1 MSIADNLAPLHGY
14 KIRGLEKPDQEA
26 NNAFIHGLQSE
37 LDLAETNL
45 YKAKLEGFLNT
56 ANNDWLDYWG
66 SWLGLHR
73 YPRENDDTYRQRMKD
88 HVMHKRN
95 TITAIRQAVA
105 SFLKTNISNIYI
117 YEPYR
122 DMMIYNS
129 SRWNTYKFY
138 PSTYY
143 RYAVIDIEIDAP
155 INQVVSEAI
164 NLFRPAGVYWVLTSL
179 VNVLNENAP
188 IIDFS
193 GDSSNIIEST
203 DIDYIGFSDRDYTH
217 ITPNINKN
225 FTITDPFIYNDS
237 LLNGGKVYYEY
248 NRAISRVA
256 WLGKALDS
264 ITPKDSDTYMDAFN
278 YVTHLS
284 DIEEGRLSDMDQSPV
299 EFDITGKSNQPVNLW
314 PNDNPAQYT
323 GFNGDGVK
331 TTSYID
337 NDGHQVLRVEHND
350 DLDNSYVGPYYSVG
364 LDKGKHYVISA
375 SVRGSNVKTNNLQ
388 VYGRNLLTGTQNWQG
403 EWENLSSWSVSGETY
418 AGLTVREY
426 SKAWS
431 GLGQYY
437 DAKPNT
443 TYTFSFYAKASEAGN
458 FMETFILDK
467 EDWRSPIVSVPA
479 YGNQAITTEWQ
490 RYSVTFTTKSGGNIL
505 PRASSTKDGITIY
518 MAGYKLEEGSV
529 ATPWTPAPEDL
540 PTGDNLIPKINN
552 IDGTLGI
559 DLTKGIPATWTRVAT
574 ALTPDTTNP
583 NGAFAFYT
591 ENLDKTKPGWFEL
604 KDIMLTEI
612 PDPKAFLANKAIPG
626 YVDLPTNL
634 NRTTI
639 MGAVDLF
646 DYFED
651 GSKDLADDKQEVVLK
666 NVESQDYKA
675 LVLRFKRD
683 KTIANQTLNL
693 YLYDFTV
700 NLWVN
705 FGSYNLT
712 NDKYQLAKIDLA
724 TIKPYLNQNGII
736 FMKLVPEKKLGAI
749 DVDYF
754 GFNFGGTTTNV
765 KCFAPSQ
772 VGLGAEIK

>member
-14 KIRGLEKPDQEA
+14 EIRGLQKPNQEA

-45 YKAKLEGFLNT
+45 YKAKLEGFLDT

-73 YPRENDDTYRQRMKD
+73 YPRESDDTYRQRMKD

-155 INQVVSEAI
+155 INQVVSEVI

-179 VNVLNENAP
+179 VNVLNEKAP

-203 DIDYIGFSDRDYTH
+203 DIDYIGFNDRDYTH

-237 LLNGGKVYYEY
+237 MLNGGKVYYEY
-248 NRAISRVA
+248 SRAISRVA
-256 WLGKALDS
+256 WLGKALDNV
-264 ITPKDSDTYMDAFN
+264 TPKDSDTYMDAFS

-284 DIEEGRLSDMDQSPV
+284 DIEDGRLSDMDQSPV

-314 PNDNPAQYT
+314 PNDNPAQYA
-323 GFNGDGVK
+323 GFNNSAGVK
-331 TTSYID
+331 ITSYID
-337 NDGHQVLRVEHND
+337 SDGHQVLRAEHND
-350 DLDNSYVGPYYSVG
+350 NLNNSNVGPWYSVG
-364 LDKGKHYVISA
+364 ITNGKHYVISA
-375 SVRGSNVKTNNLQ
+375 SVRGSNVKANGFNCH
-388 VYGRNLLTGTQNWQG
+388 
-403 EWENLSSWSVSGETY
+403 ENVS
-418 AGLTVREY
+418 
-426 SKAWS
+426 
-431 GLGQYY
+431 
-437 DAKPNT
+437 N
-443 TYTFSFYAKASEAGN
+443 
-458 FMETFILDK
+458 
-467 EDWRSPIVSVPA
+467 
-479 YGNQAITTEWQ
+479 
-490 RYSVTFTTKSGGNIL
+490 
-505 PRASSTKDGITIY
+505 
-518 MAGYKLEEGSV
+518 
-529 ATPWTPAPEDL
+529 
-540 PTGDNLIPKINN
+540 
-552 IDGTLGI
+552 DGTLGV
-559 DLTKGIPATWTRVAT
+559 DLTEGIPATWTRVAT
-574 ALTPDTTNP
+574 VLTPTVTNP
-583 NGAFAFYT
+583 SGAFVFYT
-591 ENLDKTKPGWFEL
+591 ENNDKTKSGWFEL

-626 YVDLPTNL
+626 YIDLPTNL
-634 NRTTI
+634 NRTTL
-639 MGAVDLF
+639 MGAIDLF

-651 GSKDLADDKQEVVLK
+651 DSKDLADNKQEVVLN
-666 NVESQDYKA
+666 NVEHQSYKA
-675 LVLRFKRD
+675 LVLRLKRD

-700 NLWVN
+700 SLWVN
-705 FGSYNLT
+705 FGTYNLT
-712 NDKYQLAKIDLA
+712 NNKYQLAKIDLA

-754 GFNFGGTTTNV
+754 GFNFGGTVTNV

-772 VGLGAEIK
+772 AGLGAEIK

>member
-45 YKAKLEGFLNT
+45 YKAKLEGFLDT

-155 INQVVSEAI
+155 INQVVSEVI

-248 NRAISRVA
+248 SRAISRVA
-256 WLGKALDS
+256 WLGKALDNV
-264 ITPKDSDTYMDAFN
+264 TPKDSDTYMDAFN

-299 EFDITGKSNQPVNLW
+299 EFAITGKSNQPVNLW
-314 PNDNPAQYT
+314 PNDNPAQYA
-323 GFNGDGVK
+323 GFNNSAGVK
-331 TTSYID
+331 ITSYID
-337 NDGHQVLRVEHND
+337 NDGHQVLRSEHND
-350 DLDNSYVGPYYSVG
+350 NLNSTGVGPWYSVG
-364 LDKGKHYVISA
+364 ITKGKHYVISA
-375 SVRGSNVKTNNLQ
+375 SVRGSNVRADGFN
-388 VYGRNLLTGTQNWQG
+388 YH
-403 EWENLSSWSVSGETY
+403 ESVG
-418 AGLTVREY
+418 V
-426 SKAWS
+426 
-431 GLGQYY
+431 
-437 DAKPNT
+437 
-443 TYTFSFYAKASEAGN
+443 
-458 FMETFILDK
+458 
-467 EDWRSPIVSVPA
+467 
-479 YGNQAITTEWQ
+479 
-490 RYSVTFTTKSGGNIL
+490 
-505 PRASSTKDGITIY
+505 
-518 MAGYKLEEGSV
+518 
-529 ATPWTPAPEDL
+529 
-540 PTGDNLIPKINN
+540 
-552 IDGTLGI
+552 DGTLGI

-583 NGAFAFYT
+583 SGAFIFYT
-591 ENLDKTKPGWFEL
+591 ENTDKTKVGWFEL

-612 PDPKAFLANKAIPG
+612 PDPETFLANKAIPG
-626 YVDLPTNL
+626 YVDLPANL
-634 NRTTI
+634 NRTTL

-646 DYFED
+646 DYFQD
-651 GSKDLADDKQEVVLK
+651 DNKDLADDKQEVVLK
-666 NVESQDYKA
+666 NVENQSYKA

-705 FGSYNLT
+705 FGTYNLT

-754 GFNFGGTTTNV
+754 GFNFGGTVTNV

-772 VGLGAEIK
+772 DGLGAEIE

>member
-1 MSIADNLAPLHGY
+1 MAIKDNLAPLHGY
-14 KIRGLEKPDQEA
+14 EIRGLQKPDQEA

-37 LDLAETNL
+37 LDVAEKNI
-45 YKAKLEGFLNT
+45 YKAKLESFLDT
-56 ANNDWLDYWG
+56 ADDEWLDYWG

-73 YPRENDDTYRQRMKD
+73 YSWEKDNDYRKRLKG
-88 HVMHKRN
+88 HVLHQRN
-95 TITAIRQAVA
+95 TINAIRQAVA
-105 SFLKTNISNIYI
+105 EFLKTNMSNIYI

-129 SRWNTYKFY
+129 SKWNTYKFY

-143 RYAVIDIEIDAP
+143 RYAVIDVEIDAP
-155 INQVVSEAI
+155 INQVVSEVI

-237 LLNGGKVYYEY
+237 ELNGGKVYYEY
-248 NRAISRVA
+248 SRAISRVA
-256 WLGKALDS
+256 WLGKALDNV
-264 ITPKDSDTYMDAFN
+264 TPKDSDTYMDAFN

-314 PNDNPAQYT
+314 PNDNPAQYA
-323 GFNGDGVK
+323 GFNNSAGVK
-331 TTSYID
+331 ITSHID
-337 NDGHQVLRVEHND
+337 NDGHQVLRAEHND
-350 DLDNSYVGPYYSVG
+350 SLNNGNVGPWYSVG
-364 LDKGKHYVISA
+364 ITKDKHYVISA
-375 SVRGSNVKTNNLQ
+375 SVRGSNVQADGFN
-388 VYGRNLLTGTQNWQG
+388 YH
-403 EWENLSSWSVSGETY
+403 ENVS
-418 AGLTVREY
+418 
-426 SKAWS
+426 
-431 GLGQYY
+431 
-437 DAKPNT
+437 N
-443 TYTFSFYAKASEAGN
+443 
-458 FMETFILDK
+458 
-467 EDWRSPIVSVPA
+467 
-479 YGNQAITTEWQ
+479 
-490 RYSVTFTTKSGGNIL
+490 
-505 PRASSTKDGITIY
+505 
-518 MAGYKLEEGSV
+518 
-529 ATPWTPAPEDL
+529 
-540 PTGDNLIPKINN
+540 
-552 IDGTLGI
+552 DGTLGV

-574 ALTPDTTNP
+574 VLTPDITNP
-583 NGAFAFYT
+583 SGAFIFYT

-612 PDPKAFLANKAIPG
+612 PDPETFLANKAIPG
-626 YVDLPTNL
+626 YVDLPANL
-634 NRTTI
+634 NRTTL

-651 GSKDLADDKQEVVLK
+651 DSKDLADDKQEVVLK
-666 NVESQDYKA
+666 NVENQSYKA

-683 KTIANQTLNL
+683 KTITNQTLNL

-705 FGSYNLT
+705 FGAYNLT
-712 NDKYQLAKIDLA
+712 NNKYQLAKIDLT
-724 TIKPYLNQNGII
+724 TIKPYLNKNGII
-736 FMKLVPEKKLGAI
+736 FIKLVPEKKVGAI

-772 VGLGAEIK
+772 DGLGAEIK

>member
-14 KIRGLEKPDQEA
+14 EIRGLEKPDQEA

-73 YPRENDDTYRQRMKD
+73 YPRESDDTYRQRMKD

-105 SFLKTNISNIYI
+105 SFLKTNLSNIYI

-155 INQVVSEAI
+155 INQVVSEVI

-203 DIDYIGFSDRDYTH
+203 DIDYIGFNDRDYTH

-237 LLNGGKVYYEY
+237 KLNGGKVYYEY
-248 NRAISRVA
+248 SRAISRVA
-256 WLGKALDS
+256 WLGKALDNV
-264 ITPKDSDTYMDAFN
+264 IPKDSDTYMDAFN

-314 PNDNPAQYT
+314 PNDNPAQYA
-323 GFNGDGVK
+323 GFNNSAGVK
-331 TTSYID
+331 VTSYID
-337 NDGHQVLRVEHND
+337 NDGHQVLRAEHD
-350 DLDNSYVGPYYSVG
+350 DNLNNSNVGPWYSVG
-364 LDKGKHYVISA
+364 ITNGKHYVISA
-375 SVRGSNVKTNNLQ
+375 SVRGSNVKADGFN
-388 VYGRNLLTGTQNWQG
+388 YH
-403 EWENLSSWSVSGETY
+403 ENVSNDG
-418 AGLTVREY
+418 
-426 SKAWS
+426 S
-431 GLGQYY
+431 LG
-437 DAKPNT
+437 
-443 TYTFSFYAKASEAGN
+443 
-458 FMETFILDK
+458 
-467 EDWRSPIVSVPA
+467 V
-479 YGNQAITTEWQ
+479 
-490 RYSVTFTTKSGGNIL
+490 
-505 PRASSTKDGITIY
+505 
-518 MAGYKLEEGSV
+518 
-529 ATPWTPAPEDL
+529 
-540 PTGDNLIPKINN
+540 
-552 IDGTLGI
+552 
-559 DLTKGIPATWTRVAT
+559 DLTDGIPATWTRVAT
-574 ALTPDTTNP
+574 VLTPTVTNP
-583 NGAFAFYT
+583 SGAFVFYT
-591 ENLDKTKPGWFEL
+591 ENTDKTKSGWFEL

-634 NRTTI
+634 NRTTL

-651 GSKDLADDKQEVVLK
+651 DNKDLADDKQEVVLK
-666 NVESQDYKA
+666 NVENQSYKA
-675 LVLRFKRD
+675 LVLRFKRN
-683 KTIANQTLNL
+683 KTIASQTLNL

-705 FGSYNLT
+705 FGTYNLT
-712 NDKYQLAKIDLA
+712 NDKYRLAKIDLA

-754 GFNFGGTTTNV
+754 GFNFGGTITNV

-772 VGLGAEIK
+772 AGLGAEIE

>member
-45 YKAKLEGFLNT
+45 YKAKLEGFLDT

-105 SFLKTNISNIYI
+105 KFLKTNISNIYI

-155 INQVVSEAI
+155 INQVVSEVI

-237 LLNGGKVYYEY
+237 ELNGGKVYYEY
-248 NRAISRVA
+248 SRAISRVA
-256 WLGKALDS
+256 WLGKALDNV
-264 ITPKDSDTYMDAFN
+264 TPKDSDTYMDAFN

-314 PNDNPAQYT
+314 PNDNPAQYA
-323 GFNGDGVK
+323 GFNNSAGVK
-331 TTSYID
+331 ITSHID
-337 NDGHQVLRVEHND
+337 NDGHQVLRAEHND
-350 DLDNSYVGPYYSVG
+350 SLNNVNVGPWYSVG
-364 LDKGKHYVISA
+364 TTKGKHYVISA
-375 SVRGSNVKTNNLQ
+375 SVRGSNVQADGFNCH
-388 VYGRNLLTGTQNWQG
+388 
-403 EWENLSSWSVSGETY
+403 ENVS
-418 AGLTVREY
+418 
-426 SKAWS
+426 
-431 GLGQYY
+431 
-437 DAKPNT
+437 N
-443 TYTFSFYAKASEAGN
+443 
-458 FMETFILDK
+458 
-467 EDWRSPIVSVPA
+467 
-479 YGNQAITTEWQ
+479 
-490 RYSVTFTTKSGGNIL
+490 
-505 PRASSTKDGITIY
+505 DG
-518 MAGYKLEEGSV
+518 V
-529 ATPWTPAPEDL
+529 
-540 PTGDNLIPKINN
+540 
-552 IDGTLGI
+552 LGI
-559 DLTKGIPATWTRVAT
+559 DVTKGIPATWTRVAT
-574 ALTPDTTNP
+574 ALTPIVTNP
-583 NGAFAFYT
+583 SGAFVFYT
-591 ENLDKTKPGWFEL
+591 ENTDKTKVGWFEL

-612 PDPKAFLANKAIPG
+612 PDPETFLANKAIPG
-626 YVDLPTNL
+626 YVDLPANL
-634 NRTTI
+634 NRTTL
-639 MGAVDLF
+639 MGVVDLF

-651 GSKDLADDKQEVVLK
+651 DNKDLADDKQEVVLK
-666 NVESQDYKA
+666 NVENQSYKA

-683 KTIANQTLNL
+683 RTITNQTLNL

-705 FGSYNLT
+705 FGTYNLT
-712 NDKYQLAKIDLA
+712 NNKYQLAKIDLA

-749 DVDYF
+749 DIDYF

>member
-14 KIRGLEKPDQEA
+14 EIRGLEKPDQEA

-37 LDLAETNL
+37 LDLAEINL

-73 YPRENDDTYRQRMKD
+73 YSGESDDDYRQRMIN

-105 SFLKTNISNIYI
+105 KFLKTNISNIYI

-155 INQVVSEAI
+155 INQVVSEVI

-179 VNVLNENAP
+179 VNVLNEKAP
-188 IIDFS
+188 IINFS

-203 DIDYIGFSDRDYTH
+203 DIDYVGFNDRDYTH

-248 NRAISRVA
+248 SRAISRVA
-256 WLGKALDS
+256 WLGKSLDDV
-264 ITPKDSDTYMDAFN
+264 TPKNSDTYMDAFN

-284 DIEEGRLSDMDQSPV
+284 DMDEGRLSDMDQSPV
-299 EFDITGKSNQPVNLW
+299 EFDISGKSSQPVNLW
-314 PNDNPAQYT
+314 PNDNPALYS
-323 GFNGDGVK
+323 GFNASDGVK
-331 TTSYID
+331 ITSYID
-337 NDGHQVLRVEHND
+337 NDGHQVLRAEHND
-350 DLDNSYVGPYYSVG
+350 NLNNSYVGPYYSVG
-364 LDKGKHYVISA
+364 LAKGKHYVISA
-375 SVRGSNVKTNNLQ
+375 SVRGSNVKTDNLQ
-388 VYGRNLLTGTQNWQG
+388 VGGRNLLIGTS
-403 EWENLSSWSVSGETY
+403 EDELSGKAYEFHDYQISGGLQPGTTYTLSGWARVDQTAMDHKQRVFIDVYSEDWSWSSQLNISGSLTSQYNKITFTTPSGKSFNPTVSVYLSHPDGGTNDHNNDSVSGTGY
-418 AGLTVREY
+418 I
-426 SKAWS
+426 SK
-431 GLGQYY
+431 L
-437 DAKPNT
+437 
-443 TYTFSFYAKASEAGN
+443 
-458 FMETFILDK
+458 
-467 EDWRSPIVSVPA
+467 
-479 YGNQAITTEWQ
+479 
-490 RYSVTFTTKSGGNIL
+490 
-505 PRASSTKDGITIY
+505 
-518 MAGYKLEEGSV
+518 KLEEGNV
-529 ATPWTPAPEDL
+529 ATDWTPAPEDL

-552 IDGTLGI
+552 IDGSLGV
-559 DLTKGIPATWTRVAT
+559 DLTKDIPSTWTRVAT

-583 NGAFAFYT
+583 NGAFAFYA
-591 ENLDKTKPGWFEL
+591 ENIDKTKPGWFEL

-626 YVDLPTNL
+626 YVDLPANL
-634 NRTTI
+634 NRTTL

-651 GSKDLADDKQEVVLK
+651 DNKDLAEDKQEVVLN
-666 NVESQDYKA
+666 NVEPQPYKA

-683 KTIANQTLNL
+683 KTIANQAINL

-705 FGSYNLT
+705 FGTYNLT
-712 NDKYQLAKIDLA
+712 NNKYQLAKIDLA

-736 FMKLVPEKKLGAI
+736 FMKLVPENKIGSI

-754 GFNFGGTTTNV
+754 GFNFGGTITDV
-765 KCFAPSQ
+765 KCVAPSQ
-772 VGLGAEIK
+772 AGLGAETK

>member
-14 KIRGLEKPDQEA
+14 EIRGLEKPDQEA

-56 ANNDWLDYWG
+56 ANNEWLDYWG

-73 YPRENDDTYRQRMKD
+73 YPRESDDTYRQRMKD

-129 SRWNTYKFY
+129 SKWNTYKFY

-155 INQVVSEAI
+155 INQVVSEVI

-203 DIDYIGFSDRDYTH
+203 DIDYIGFNDRDYTH

-237 LLNGGKVYYEY
+237 KLNGGKVYYEY
-248 NRAISRVA
+248 SRAISRVA
-256 WLGKALDS
+256 WLGKALDNV
-264 ITPKDSDTYMDAFN
+264 IPKNNDTYMDAFN

-314 PNDNPAQYT
+314 PNNNPANYT
-323 GFNGDGVK
+323 DFNASAGVK
-331 TTSYID
+331 ITSYID
-337 NDGHQVLRVEHND
+337 SDGHQVLRAEHNEN
-350 DLDNSYVGPYYSVG
+350 LTNSNIGPYYYVNITE
-364 LDKGKHYVISA
+364 GKHYVISA
-375 SVRGSNVKTNNLQ
+375 SVRGSNVKADGFNCH
-388 VYGRNLLTGTQNWQG
+388 
-403 EWENLSSWSVSGETY
+403 ENVS
-418 AGLTVREY
+418 
-426 SKAWS
+426 
-431 GLGQYY
+431 
-437 DAKPNT
+437 N
-443 TYTFSFYAKASEAGN
+443 
-458 FMETFILDK
+458 
-467 EDWRSPIVSVPA
+467 
-479 YGNQAITTEWQ
+479 
-490 RYSVTFTTKSGGNIL
+490 
-505 PRASSTKDGITIY
+505 
-518 MAGYKLEEGSV
+518 
-529 ATPWTPAPEDL
+529 
-540 PTGDNLIPKINN
+540 
-552 IDGTLGI
+552 DGTLGI
-559 DLTKGIPATWTRVAT
+559 DLTNGIPSTWTRVAT
-574 ALTPDTTNP
+574 VLTPTVTNP
-583 NGAFAFYT
+583 NGAFVFYT
-591 ENLDKTKPGWFEL
+591 ENTDKTKSGWFEL

-612 PDPKAFLANKAIPG
+612 PDPKAFLANKAIPS
-626 YVDLPTNL
+626 YVDLPANL
-634 NRTTI
+634 NRTTL

-651 GSKDLADDKQEVVLK
+651 DNKDLADDKQEVVLK
-666 NVESQDYKA
+666 NVENQSYKA

-683 KTIANQTLNL
+683 KTITNQTLNL

-705 FGSYNLT
+705 FGTYNLI
-712 NDKYQLAKIDLA
+712 NNKYQLAKIDLA

-736 FMKLVPEKKLGAI
+736 FMKLVPEKKLGVI

-754 GFNFGGTTTNV
+754 GFNFGGTITNV
-765 KCFAPSQ
+765 QCFAPSQ
-772 VGLGAEIK
+772 VGLGAETK

>member
-45 YKAKLEGFLNT
+45 YKAKLEGFLDT

-105 SFLKTNISNIYI
+105 KFLKTNISNIYI

-155 INQVVSEAI
+155 INQVVSEVI

-237 LLNGGKVYYEY
+237 ELNGGKVYYEY
-248 NRAISRVA
+248 SRAISRVA
-256 WLGKALDS
+256 WLGKALDNV
-264 ITPKDSDTYMDAFN
+264 TPKNSDTYMDAFN

-284 DIEEGRLSDMDQSPV
+284 DIEEGRLSDMDQSSV

-314 PNDNPAQYT
+314 PNDNPAQYA
-323 GFNGDGVK
+323 GFNNSAGVK
-331 TTSYID
+331 ITSHID
-337 NDGHQVLRVEHND
+337 NDGHQVLRAEHND
-350 DLDNSYVGPYYSVG
+350 SLNNGNVGPWYSVG
-364 LDKGKHYVISA
+364 ITKGKHYVISA
-375 SVRGSNVKTNNLQ
+375 SVRGSNVKADGFN
-388 VYGRNLLTGTQNWQG
+388 YH
-403 EWENLSSWSVSGETY
+403 ESVG
-418 AGLTVREY
+418 V
-426 SKAWS
+426 
-431 GLGQYY
+431 
-437 DAKPNT
+437 
-443 TYTFSFYAKASEAGN
+443 
-458 FMETFILDK
+458 
-467 EDWRSPIVSVPA
+467 
-479 YGNQAITTEWQ
+479 
-490 RYSVTFTTKSGGNIL
+490 
-505 PRASSTKDGITIY
+505 
-518 MAGYKLEEGSV
+518 
-529 ATPWTPAPEDL
+529 
-540 PTGDNLIPKINN
+540 
-552 IDGTLGI
+552 DGTLGI
-559 DLTKGIPATWTRVAT
+559 DLTKGIPSTWTRVAT
-574 ALTPDTTNP
+574 ALTPTVTNP
-583 NGAFAFYT
+583 SGVFVFYT
-591 ENLDKTKPGWFEL
+591 ENTDKTKVGWFEL

-612 PDPKAFLANKAIPG
+612 PDPETFLDNKAIPG
-626 YVDLPTNL
+626 YVDLPGNS
-634 NRTTI
+634 NRTTL

-666 NVESQDYKA
+666 NVENQSYKA

-683 KTIANQTLNL
+683 KTITNQTLNL

-705 FGSYNLT
+705 FGTYNLT

>member
-14 KIRGLEKPDQEA
+14 EIRGLEKPDQEA

-45 YKAKLEGFLNT
+45 YKAKLEGFLDT

-73 YPRENDDTYRQRMKD
+73 YPRENDNDYRQRMKD

-155 INQVVSEAI
+155 INQVVSEVI

-248 NRAISRVA
+248 SRAISRVA
-256 WLGKALDS
+256 WLGKALGNV
-264 ITPKDSDTYMDAFN
+264 TPKDSDTYMDAFN

-284 DIEEGRLSDMDQSPV
+284 DIDEGRLSDMDQSPV

-314 PNDNPAQYT
+314 PNDNPAQYA
-323 GFNGDGVK
+323 GFNDSAGVK
-331 TTSYID
+331 ITSYID
-337 NDGHQVLRVEHND
+337 NDGHQVLRAEHND

-375 SVRGSNVKTNNLQ
+375 SVRGSNVKADGFNYHESVNN
-388 VYGRNLLTGTQNWQG
+388 
-403 EWENLSSWSVSGETY
+403 
-418 AGLTVREY
+418 
-426 SKAWS
+426 
-431 GLGQYY
+431 
-437 DAKPNT
+437 
-443 TYTFSFYAKASEAGN
+443 
-458 FMETFILDK
+458 
-467 EDWRSPIVSVPA
+467 
-479 YGNQAITTEWQ
+479 
-490 RYSVTFTTKSGGNIL
+490 
-505 PRASSTKDGITIY
+505 
-518 MAGYKLEEGSV
+518 
-529 ATPWTPAPEDL
+529 
-540 PTGDNLIPKINN
+540 
-552 IDGTLGI
+552 DGTLGV
-559 DLTKGIPATWTRVAT
+559 DLTKGIPSTWTRVAT
-574 ALTPDTTNP
+574 VLTPTVTNP
-583 NGAFAFYT
+583 SGAFIFYT
-591 ENLDKTKPGWFEL
+591 ENTDKTKSGWFEL

-612 PDPKAFLANKAIPG
+612 PDPKAFLTNKAIPG
-626 YVDLPTNL
+626 YVDLPANL
-634 NRTTI
+634 NRTTL

-651 GSKDLADDKQEVVLK
+651 DNKDLADDKQKLVLS
-666 NVESQDYKA
+666 NVENQDYKA

-772 VGLGAEIK
+772 DGLGAEIK

>member
-14 KIRGLEKPDQEA
+14 KIRGLDKPDQEA

-155 INQVVSEAI
+155 INQVVSEVI

-237 LLNGGKVYYEY
+237 KLNGGKVYYEY
-248 NRAISRVA
+248 SRAISRVA
-256 WLGKALDS
+256 WLGKALDN

-299 EFDITGKSNQPVNLW
+299 EFAITGKSNQPVNLW
-314 PNDNPAQYT
+314 PNDNPAQYA
-323 GFNGDGVK
+323 GFNNSAGIK
-331 TTSYID
+331 ITSHID
-337 NDGHQVLRVEHND
+337 NDGHQVLRAEHND
-350 DLDNSYVGPYYSVG
+350 SLNNGNVGPWYSVG
-364 LDKGKHYVISA
+364 ITNGKHYVISA
-375 SVRGSNVKTNNLQ
+375 SVRGSNVKADGFNCH
-388 VYGRNLLTGTQNWQG
+388 
-403 EWENLSSWSVSGETY
+403 ENVSNDG
-418 AGLTVREY
+418 
-426 SKAWS
+426 S
-431 GLGQYY
+431 LG
-437 DAKPNT
+437 
-443 TYTFSFYAKASEAGN
+443 
-458 FMETFILDK
+458 
-467 EDWRSPIVSVPA
+467 V
-479 YGNQAITTEWQ
+479 
-490 RYSVTFTTKSGGNIL
+490 
-505 PRASSTKDGITIY
+505 
-518 MAGYKLEEGSV
+518 
-529 ATPWTPAPEDL
+529 
-540 PTGDNLIPKINN
+540 
-552 IDGTLGI
+552 
-559 DLTKGIPATWTRVAT
+559 DLTNGIPATWTRVAT
-574 ALTPDTTNP
+574 VLTPTVTNP
-583 NGAFAFYT
+583 SGAFVFYT
-591 ENLDKTKPGWFEL
+591 ENMDKTKAGWFEL

-626 YVDLPTNL
+626 YVDLPANL
-634 NRTTI
+634 NRTTL

-651 GSKDLADDKQEVVLK
+651 DNKDLADDKQEVVLK
-666 NVESQDYKA
+666 NVENQSYKA

-705 FGSYNLT
+705 FGTYNLT
-712 NDKYQLAKIDLA
+712 NNKYQLAKIDLA

-736 FMKLVPEKKLGAI
+736 FMKLVPEKKLGTI

-754 GFNFGGTTTNV
+754 GFNFGRTITNV

-772 VGLGAEIK
+772 AGLGAEIK

>member
-14 KIRGLEKPDQEA
+14 EIRGLEKPDQEA

-73 YPRENDDTYRQRMKD
+73 YPREGDDTYRQRMKD

-105 SFLKTNISNIYI
+105 SFLKTNLSNIYI

-155 INQVVSEAI
+155 INQVVSEVI

-203 DIDYIGFSDRDYTH
+203 DIDYIGFNDRDYTH

-237 LLNGGKVYYEY
+237 MLNGGKVYYEY
-248 NRAISRVA
+248 SRAISRVA
-256 WLGKALDS
+256 WLGKALDNV
-264 ITPKDSDTYMDAFN
+264 TPKDSDTYMDAFN

-314 PNDNPAQYT
+314 LNDNPAQYA
-323 GFNGDGVK
+323 GFNNSAGVK
-331 TTSYID
+331 ITSYID
-337 NDGHQVLRVEHND
+337 NDGHQVLRAEHND
-350 DLDNSYVGPYYSVG
+350 SLNNIYVGPWYSVNITE
-364 LDKGKHYVISA
+364 GKHYVISA
-375 SVRGSNVKTNNLQ
+375 SVRGSNVKADNFN
-388 VYGRNLLTGTQNWQG
+388 YH
-403 EWENLSSWSVSGETY
+403 ENVSNDG
-418 AGLTVREY
+418 
-426 SKAWS
+426 S
-431 GLGQYY
+431 LG
-437 DAKPNT
+437 
-443 TYTFSFYAKASEAGN
+443 
-458 FMETFILDK
+458 
-467 EDWRSPIVSVPA
+467 V
-479 YGNQAITTEWQ
+479 
-490 RYSVTFTTKSGGNIL
+490 
-505 PRASSTKDGITIY
+505 
-518 MAGYKLEEGSV
+518 
-529 ATPWTPAPEDL
+529 
-540 PTGDNLIPKINN
+540 
-552 IDGTLGI
+552 
-559 DLTKGIPATWTRVAT
+559 DLTEGIPATWTRVAT
-574 ALTPDTTNP
+574 VLTPTVTNP
-583 NGAFAFYT
+583 SGAFVFYT
-591 ENLDKTKPGWFEL
+591 ENNDKTKAGWFEL

-612 PDPKAFLANKAIPG
+612 PDPKAFLTNKAIPG

-634 NRTTI
+634 NRTTL

-651 GSKDLADDKQEVVLK
+651 DNKDLADDKQEVVLK
-666 NVESQDYKA
+666 NVENQSYKA

-683 KTIANQTLNL
+683 KTIASQTLNL

-705 FGSYNLT
+705 FGTYNLT
-712 NDKYQLAKIDLA
+712 NDNYQLAKIDLA

-754 GFNFGGTTTNV
+754 GFNFGGTVTNV
-765 KCFAPSQ
+765 RCFAPSQ
-772 VGLGAEIK
+772 AGLGAEIK

>member
-14 KIRGLEKPDQEA
+14 KVRGLEKPDQEA

-45 YKAKLEGFLNT
+45 YKAKLEGFLDT

-73 YPRENDDTYRQRMKD
+73 YPRENDNDYRQRMKD

-155 INQVVSEAI
+155 VNRVVSEVI

-237 LLNGGKVYYEY
+237 KLNGGKVYYEY
-248 NRAISRVA
+248 SRAISRVA
-256 WLGKALDS
+256 WLGKALDN

-323 GFNGDGVK
+323 EFNCSAGVK
-331 TTSYID
+331 ITSHID
-337 NDGHQVLRVEHND
+337 NDGHQVLRSEHND
-350 DLDNSYVGPYYSVG
+350 SLNNGNVGPWYSVG
-364 LDKGKHYVISA
+364 ITKGKHYVISA
-375 SVRGSNVKTNNLQ
+375 SVRGSNVRADGFN
-388 VYGRNLLTGTQNWQG
+388 YH
-403 EWENLSSWSVSGETY
+403 ENVS
-418 AGLTVREY
+418 
-426 SKAWS
+426 
-431 GLGQYY
+431 
-437 DAKPNT
+437 N
-443 TYTFSFYAKASEAGN
+443 
-458 FMETFILDK
+458 
-467 EDWRSPIVSVPA
+467 
-479 YGNQAITTEWQ
+479 
-490 RYSVTFTTKSGGNIL
+490 
-505 PRASSTKDGITIY
+505 
-518 MAGYKLEEGSV
+518 
-529 ATPWTPAPEDL
+529 
-540 PTGDNLIPKINN
+540 
-552 IDGTLGI
+552 DGTLGI
-559 DLTKGIPATWTRVAT
+559 DLTKGIPSTWTRVAT
-574 ALTPDTTNP
+574 ALTPTVTNP
-583 NGAFAFYT
+583 SGAFIFYT

-626 YVDLPTNL
+626 YVDLPANL
-634 NRTTI
+634 NRTTL

-651 GSKDLADDKQEVVLK
+651 DNKDLADDKQEVVLK
-666 NVESQDYKA
+666 NVENQSYKA

-754 GFNFGGTTTNV
+754 GFNFGGTVTNV

-772 VGLGAEIK
+772 AGLGAEIE